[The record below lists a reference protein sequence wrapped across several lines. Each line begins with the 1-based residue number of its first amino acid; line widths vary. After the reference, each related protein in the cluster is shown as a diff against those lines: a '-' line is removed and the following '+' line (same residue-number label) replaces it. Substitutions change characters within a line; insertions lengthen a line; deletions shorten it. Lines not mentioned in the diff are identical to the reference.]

1 MGELSSVADSLTTV
15 LRCTDAICG
24 CISLCESNSVYLG
37 FTCNVREARDC
48 PGHPR
53 IEIRKEQ
60 LEFFRSMHFNWSDI
74 ATLGISVSTITRKR
88 RERQLN
94 DESPQWIPISDEEL
108 DSIVREISKTTPN
121 LGECRLMGTI
131 RSRGIHIQRTRIRDS
146 LRRVDPVR
154 AALRWQPL
162 IYRKKYSVP
171 CPNALWHIDGNHKL
185 ICYRFI
191 IHLLH

>member
-37 FTCNVREARDC
+37 FTCNVREARHC

-74 ATLGISVSTITRKR
+74 ATLLGISVSTITRKR
-88 RERQLN
+88 REHQLN
-94 DESPQWIPISDEEL
+94 DESPQWKPISDEEL
-108 DSIVREISKTTPN
+108 DAE
-121 LGECRLMGTI
+121 
-131 RSRGIHIQRTRIRDS
+131 
-146 LRRVDPVR
+146 
-154 AALRWQPL
+154 
-162 IYRKKYSVP
+162 
-171 CPNALWHIDGNHKL
+171 
-185 ICYRFI
+185 
-191 IHLLH
+191 